1 MDVRA
6 CTRLCR
12 QAQACGS
19 GVRSAKSAFRT
30 PVSAFGQCETLHKSR
45 NDYSKDV
52 LRQGIKWVIVLLQQK
67 RVIWLRKLIGC
78 DMEIRV
84 VEEKGRAQIE
94 VTILSGPDD
103 PRVSGIVRQLQMVD
117 GKMTGYVPG
126 TINRRVVFLADVAW
140 IQTDGKTTLIHLVNG
155 ETLESSSRLAELE
168 DALKDTAFVRTSRQE
183 LVNLDQVA
191 GIKPAGSGRMLL
203 SLGEKTLVASRKYA
217 AEIKRRIGIV

>member
-1 MDVRA
+1 
-6 CTRLCR
+6 
-12 QAQACGS
+12 
-19 GVRSAKSAFRT
+19 
-30 PVSAFGQCETLHKSR
+30 
-45 NDYSKDV
+45 
-52 LRQGIKWVIVLLQQK
+52 
-67 RVIWLRKLIGC
+67 
-78 DMEIRV
+78 MEIRV

-126 TINRRVVFLADVAW
+126 TINRRVVLLADVSW
-140 IQTDGKTTLIHLVNG
+140 IQTDGNVTLIHLVNG
-155 ETLESSSRLAELE
+155 EALESSSRLFELE
-168 DALKDTAFVRTSRQE
+168 DALKDTTFVRTSRQE
-183 LVNLDQVA
+183 LVNLDQVT

>member
-1 MDVRA
+1 MNARA
-6 CTRLCR
+6 CTRLR
-12 QAQACGS
+12 KQAQACGS
-19 GVRSAKSAFRT
+19 GVQSAKSAFRA
-30 PVSAFGQCETLHKSR
+30 PVSAFGRYKALHKSR

-52 LRQGIKWVIVLLQQK
+52 LRQGIKWVVVLLQQK

-140 IQTDGKTTLIHLVNG
+140 IQTDGNTTLIHLVNG

-217 AEIKRRIGIV
+217 SEIKRRIGIV